1 MSEASGISR
10 VDVPLDGGRSYPILI
25 GDGLIGQS
33 GLLEEFLGPRAL
45 IVTNAAVAKLLLPKL
60 RRSLGAAPAD
70 VVQIGDGERFKT
82 LATFSEVIDQL
93 IAQGHNRDTT
103 VVALGGGVVG
113 DVAGFAAATYQ
124 RGVDLVQVP
133 TTLLAQ
139 VDSAVG
145 GKTAVNHP
153 GGKNLIGAFH
163 QPRAVVADVAV
174 LRTLPPR
181 EFAAGLAEVVKYG
194 VIADADFFAWLEDN
208 AAALLAQAP
217 SALRHAVCRAC
228 QIKAEVVAGDE
239 RETGRR
245 AILNFGHTFGHALE
259 AATGYQR
266 FLHGEAVAIGMTMA
280 MALSVHLGRAD
291 PGEAAR
297 VGQLL
302 TALGLPTLAEGLE
315 AAPLRRTMG
324 MDKKVRAGQLRFIV
338 CDGLGTCSVAAEAPE
353 SAVEK
358 AISARIRVPSV
369 GKGGTA

>member
-10 VDVPLDGGRSYPILI
+10 VEVPLEGGRSYPILI
-25 GDGLIGQS
+25 GDGLLGQP

-45 IVTNAAVAKLLLPKL
+45 IVTNAAVAKLLLPQL
-60 RRSLGAAPAD
+60 RQSLGAVPAD

-82 LATFSEVIDQL
+82 LTTFAEVIDEL

-163 QPRAVVADVAV
+163 QPRAVLADVAV

-194 VIADADFFAWLEDN
+194 VIADAEFFAWLESN
-208 AAALLAQAP
+208 ATALLAQNA

-280 MALSVHLGRAD
+280 MALSVQLGRAD

-297 VGQLL
+297 VRELL
-302 TALGLPTLAEGLE
+302 AALGLPTQAEGLE
-315 AAPLRRTMG
+315 AAPLRRAMG

-338 CDGLGTCSVAAEAPE
+338 CDGLGACSVTADVPE
-353 SAVEK
+353 SAVGK
-358 AISARIRVPSV
+358 AISALAASPLHRQVRP
-369 GKGGTA
+369 